1 MPTLAKVPANDVR
14 QGDSWEAVDRNRICR
29 ACERCY
35 TMPVGQPR
43 VYKVRFNQGGTAYL
57 LIVLLALALLPVAIP
72 SPAHAGQ
79 LHHYEYVFPDKSI
92 YVYDMDH
99 RGALVKHVKVPTS
112 AGVRGT
118 VASAVTGMLYISYG
132 RDRGSGGSMLK
143 YNLMTDEVVWAK
155 HYPFGIDSMSI
166 SPDGNTIYMPTGE
179 LASGG
184 IWKVIDAN
192 SGKVRTSID
201 SGGIGPHNTVV
212 SPDGARVYMGPRYT
226 NYLVV
231 ASTRTNRVIRR
242 IGPVRG
248 GGIRPFTINGAQ
260 NLAFITLSGFLGF
273 QVGDIST
280 GRILYTV
287 PVQGFRASG
296 RGASTPSHGIS
307 LSPDEKEVYLVD
319 SINNYVHV
327 FDVTGLPELAPR
339 QVADIRLLGALSHN
353 ESPCAYD
360 CLKDG
365 WLHHSRDGRYV
376 FVGDS
381 GDVIDT
387 TIRKTVMTLPALA
400 NSRKEIEIDFEGGAP
415 LPTWAMNN
423 RSSIGGRAP
432 MVRSSPFSGAADAIP
447 MDLQM
452 GS

>member
-1 MPTLAKVPANDVR
+1 VP
-14 QGDSWEAVDRNRICR
+14 
-29 ACERCY
+29 
-35 TMPVGQPR
+35 
-43 VYKVRFNQGGTAYL
+43 
-57 LIVLLALALLPVAIP
+57 IVLLALVLLPVAFP
-72 SPAHAGQ
+72 SPARAGQ
-79 LHHYEYVFPDKSI
+79 LHHYEYVFPDNSI
-92 YVYDMDH
+92 YVYDMDN
-99 RGALVKHVKVPTS
+99 RGALVKHVSVPTS
-112 AGVRGT
+112 AGVSGA

-132 RDRGSGGSMLK
+132 GNRRSSGSLLK
-143 YNLMTDEVVWAK
+143 YDLMTDEVVWAK
-155 HYPFGIDSMSI
+155 HYPFGVDSMSI

-179 LASGG
+179 SASGG

-192 SGKVRTSID
+192 SGNVTTSID

-212 SPDGARVYMGPRYT
+212 STEGSRVYLGPRYS

-231 ASTRTNRVIRR
+231 ASTRTNQVIRK

-248 GGIRPFTINGAQ
+248 VGGIRPFTINGAQ

-280 GRILYTV
+280 GSILYTV
-287 PVQGFRASG
+287 PVRGFPASG
-296 RGASTPSHGIS
+296 GAASAPSHGIS
-307 LSPDEKEVYLVD
+307 LSPDEKEVYLID

-327 FDVTGLPELAPR
+327 FDVTGLPESAPR
-339 QVADIRLLGALSHN
+339 QVADIQLLGALSGN
-353 ESPCAYD
+353 ESPCSYS
-360 CLKDG
+360 CLKYG

-387 TIRKTVMTLPALA
+387 TLRKTAMTLPALA
-400 NSRKEIEIDFEGGAP
+400 NSRTEIEIDFEGGAP

-432 MVRSSPFSGAADAIP
+432 IARSSSFTGAAMP
-447 MDLQM
+447 
-452 GS
+452 SP

>member
-1 MPTLAKVPANDVR
+1 
-14 QGDSWEAVDRNRICR
+14 
-29 ACERCY
+29 
-35 TMPVGQPR
+35 
-43 VYKVRFNQGGTAYL
+43 
-57 LIVLLALALLPVAIP
+57 LLALVLLPVAIP
-72 SPAHAGQ
+72 SPAQAGQ
-79 LHHYEYVFPDKSI
+79 LHHYEYVFPDNSI
-92 YVYDMDH
+92 YVYDMDN
-99 RGALVKHVKVPTS
+99 RGALVKHVSVPTS
-112 AGVRGT
+112 AGVSGA

-132 RDRGSGGSMLK
+132 GNRRSSGSMLK

-155 HYPFGIDSMSI
+155 HYPFGVDSMSI

-179 LASGG
+179 SASGG

-192 SGKVRTSID
+192 RGNVTTSID

-212 SPDGARVYMGPRYT
+212 SPEGSRVYLGPRYS

-231 ASTRTNRVIRR
+231 ASTRTNQVIRK

-248 GGIRPFTINGAQ
+248 VGGIRPFTINGAQ
-260 NLAFITLSGFLGF
+260 NLAFITLTGFLGF

-280 GRILYTV
+280 GSILYTV
-287 PVQGFRASG
+287 PVRGFPASG
-296 RGASTPSHGIS
+296 GAASAPSHGIS
-307 LSPDEKEVYLVD
+307 LSPDEKEVYLID

-327 FDVTGLPELAPR
+327 FDVTGLPESAPR
-339 QVADIRLLGALSHN
+339 QVADIQLLGALSGN
-353 ESPCAYD
+353 ESPCAYN
-360 CLKDG
+360 CLKYG

-387 TIRKTVMTLPALA
+387 TLRKTAMTLPALA
-400 NSRKEIEIDFEGGAP
+400 NSRTEIEIDFENGAP

-432 MVRSSPFSGAADAIP
+432 IVRSSSFNGAAMPSRAAGNLPRPEEIKRIVRAGPDIERYSGQQR
-447 MDLQM
+447 LQ
-452 GS
+452 